1 MCKISEGFEDEEDQ
15 KLVIII
21 RDMDVEMID

>member
-1 MCKISEGFEDEEDQ
+1 MCKISEGFGDEEDQ
-15 KLVIII
+15 NLVNII